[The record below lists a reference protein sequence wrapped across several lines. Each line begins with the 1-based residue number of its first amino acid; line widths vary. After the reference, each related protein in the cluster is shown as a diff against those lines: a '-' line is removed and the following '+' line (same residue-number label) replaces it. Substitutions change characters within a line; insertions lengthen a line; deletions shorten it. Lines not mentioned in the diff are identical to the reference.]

1 MRKAF
6 AAVSLILV
14 CVFCFTFFAGC
25 ADVPEVNGS
34 SNVASGEEVQS
45 GGEAIQS
52 ESRGDG
58 ESNDAASKDS
68 SSKRHT
74 TVSRPASSD
83 NKTSSFAGFVDTNSY
98 GSDSEDERV
107 LPRTARALSS
117 TKTREISVFSPAIF
131 RYFGAIAT
139 APITKADFVNLPRL

>member
-34 SNVASGEEVQS
+34 SNVASGEEVQG

-52 ESRGDG
+52 ENRGDG

-98 GSDSEDERV
+98 GDGSEDEDEGTTSYSSGIKQYKN
-107 LPRTARALSS
+107 PRNLGLFACHLSLFWCNS
-117 TKTREISVFSPAIF
+117 
-131 RYFGAIAT
+131 
-139 APITKADFVNLPRL
+139 